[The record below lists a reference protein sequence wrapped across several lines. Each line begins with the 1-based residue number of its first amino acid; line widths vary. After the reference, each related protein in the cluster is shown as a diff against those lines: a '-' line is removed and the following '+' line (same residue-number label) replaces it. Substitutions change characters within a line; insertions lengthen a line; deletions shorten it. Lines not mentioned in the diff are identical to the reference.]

1 MSVTRFDTQ
10 DGVQAVV
17 VQKNITELKQA
28 EDALQPQQETLDQR
42 EKLAAM
48 SGLLAS
54 MAHEL
59 NNPLAAIVLQ
69 SELLLEATADMPLA
83 EQATDINHAAKRCV
97 RIVRN
102 FLRLAHQTAPER
114 TRVQLNSIIAE
125 ALQLF
130 AYALRLDNI
139 DVYQYLAD
147 DLPALWADAHQ
158 LYQVV
163 VNLIS
168 NAQYALRATPTPRR
182 LMLITRYEPAD
193 HQVVLTVADTGPGIP
208 PEIRTRLC
216 EPFFTT
222 KPPGLGTGLGLS
234 LCQSIITDHGGTFSV
249 ESQGG
254 AGAIFRVTLPVTA
267 APVTK
272 PDVTEPAVPPP
283 ITGKEL
289 LVIDDEVATVKALVS
304 VCHSDGHA
312 VDTAANG
319 VQALEK
325 LRERSYD
332 LLLCDMHMPALDGP
346 GLYRALAQAHPH
358 LLSRFILLTG
368 DTLSPEAQEFLAA
381 SGAPYLA
388 KPFRAVELRRVVRH
402 TLQRLIETD
411 SSRSHIPGQLSPSR
425 IKHFPAAGGGQEGL
439 PAMTHVELSATHTAA
454 IAMESSRHMAQWLGT
469 QGGDHV

>member
-1 MSVTRFDTQ
+1 MSVTRLDTQ
-10 DGVQAVV
+10 DRGRAVMM
-17 VQKNITELKQA
+17 QKNIKQLKQA

-59 NNPLAAIVLQ
+59 NNPLAVIVLQ
-69 SELLLEATADMPLA
+69 SELLLEATADMSLA
-83 EQATDINHAAKRCV
+83 ERATDINHAAERCV

-102 FLRLAHQTAPER
+102 FLRLAHQTTPER
-114 TRVQLNSIIAE
+114 TRVQLNSVIAE

-182 LMLITRYEPAD
+182 LMLITRCEPAP

-216 EPFFTT
+216 EPFFT
-222 KPPGLGTGLGLS
+222 KPPGVGTGLGLS
-234 LCQSIITDHGGTFSV
+234 LCQGIIADHGGTFSV

-254 AGAIFRVTLPVTA
+254 AGAIFRVMLPVIA
-267 APVTK
+267 APVTT
-272 PDVTEPAVPPP
+272 PDVTVPEVPPP

-304 VCHSDGHA
+304 VFRRDGHA

-332 LLLCDMHMPALDGP
+332 LLLCDLHMPALDGP

-368 DTLSPEAQEFLAA
+368 DTLSPEVQEFLAA

-388 KPFRAVELRRVVRH
+388 KPFRAMELRRVVRH
-402 TLQRLIETD
+402 TLQRLNEAD
-411 SSRSHIPGQLSPSR
+411 ASRSCIPGQLSPSR
-425 IKHFPAAGGGQEGL
+425 IQHSPAAGGGQGEL

-454 IAMESSRHMAQWLGT
+454 IAMESSRHMAQSLGT
-469 QGGDHV
+469 QGGDHG